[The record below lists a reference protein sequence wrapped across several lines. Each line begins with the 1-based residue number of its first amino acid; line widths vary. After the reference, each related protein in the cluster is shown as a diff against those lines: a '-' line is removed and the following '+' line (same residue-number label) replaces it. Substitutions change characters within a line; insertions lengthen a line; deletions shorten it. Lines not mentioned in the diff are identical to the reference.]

1 MTALAARLRFLWQHN
16 RIALIA
22 FALALMV
29 AGGFAVNLTVAA
41 IYWSAHREEAVQGWM
56 TLGYVERSWGLPM
69 RSLAVPLDMPKP
81 SPDARGR
88 PKTIAVH
95 AAERGLTTAEFI
107 GQIYSAID
115 TVRAQD
121 RHQ

>member
-41 IYWSAHREEAVQGWM
+41 IYWSSHREEPLQGWM